1 MADIDGLIV
10 GSPVNFMGVPV
21 GHVTKLKIVNDDE
34 IFVKFV
40 IKDKSIKLPKGTIAN
55 VEFSGLGGSK
65 SIELYPPDKNYVQ
78 QYGLDG
84 DDYIIV
90 AGSKRLH
97 DCWKL
102 LYQMFSKIGAIVYRF
117 SYFGE
122 ELKSTGIE
130 EEGLKTQN
138 DVNKFLEFSNNW
150 VDNIQKNVQDY
161 KSKMN
166 SFKNKK

>member
-1 MADIDGLIV
+1 
-10 GSPVNFMGVPV
+10 
-21 GHVTKLKIVNDDE
+21 
-34 IFVKFV
+34 
-40 IKDKSIKLPKGTIAN
+40 
-55 VEFSGLGGSK
+55 
-65 SIELYPPDKNYVQ
+65 
-78 QYGLDG
+78 
-84 DDYIIV
+84 
-90 AGSKRLH
+90 
-97 DCWKL
+97 
-102 LYQMFSKIGAIVYRF
+102 MFSKIGAIVYRF